1 MDVPARF
8 LPCLVAGL
16 AYNLAK
22 KYPQAA
28 DRVQLLKADYDE
40 QWDMAADAA
49 REKSVS
55 VCFSGRVYLLSYA
68 SGKHA
73 FGYCDRT
80 GFRYPKKD
88 LVPQIVNLRKTGLL
102 VGRDVVDPDQ
112 PQLQLGRVRTNDP
125 QALRNPR
132 PDQSLDESRRQFA
145 WNPVGGGVTELG
157 SRTVALDISA
167 QVGRVSV
174 EVT

>member
-1 MDVPARF
+1 MSWA
-8 LPCLVAGL
+8 
-16 AYNLAK
+16 
-22 KYPQAA
+22 
-28 DRVQLLKADYDE
+28 E
-40 QWDMAADAA
+40 
-49 REKSVS
+49 
-55 VCFSGRVYLLSYA
+55 
-68 SGKHA
+68 GKHA

-88 LVPQIVNLRKTGLL
+88 LVPQIVNRRKTGLL

-132 PDQSLDESRRQFA
+132 PDQSLDESRAQFA

-157 SRTVALDISA
+157 SRTVGLDIYGG
-167 QVGRVSV
+167 VGRVTV
-174 EVT
+174 EIS